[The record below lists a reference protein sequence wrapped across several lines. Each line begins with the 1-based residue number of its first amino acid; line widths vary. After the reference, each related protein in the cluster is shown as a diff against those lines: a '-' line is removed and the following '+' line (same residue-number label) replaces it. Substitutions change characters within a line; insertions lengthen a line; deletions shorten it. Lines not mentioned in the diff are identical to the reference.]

1 MRLCIRGGQSQN
13 FASHEF
19 KLGNYQKFLS
29 LLPDKRLSFLT
40 HFCDCPPLI
49 CHLSLEKF
57 THRSLENTYTQKDQA
72 HETPYKG
79 WTIAE
84 F

>member
-40 HFCDCPPLI
+40 HALVLI
-49 CHLSLEKF
+49 VFALRHFGGCTGNEAKMISPGSYHF
-57 THRSLENTYTQKDQA
+57 
-72 HETPYKG
+72 
-79 WTIAE
+79 
-84 F
+84 